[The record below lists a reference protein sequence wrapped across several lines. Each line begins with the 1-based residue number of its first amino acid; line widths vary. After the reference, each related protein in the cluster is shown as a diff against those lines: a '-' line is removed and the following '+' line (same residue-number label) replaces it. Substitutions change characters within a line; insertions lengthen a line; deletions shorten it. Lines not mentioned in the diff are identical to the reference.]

1 MSVVVFNAWD
11 YGPFVCCEL
20 TQSLSPCKTLSH
32 HLPHSVADTLIKLT
46 KAGKCTAAIS
56 PVTVRGERTK
66 RGKKAA
72 EERRMQRQI
81 HQKQRLL
88 CNSNVGNAVEEEVRI
103 GCVKQ

>member
-56 PVTVRGERTK
+56 LVTVRGE
-66 RGKKAA
+66 
-72 EERRMQRQI
+72 
-81 HQKQRLL
+81 
-88 CNSNVGNAVEEEVRI
+88 
-103 GCVKQ
+103 

>member
-1 MSVVVFNAWD
+1 M
-11 YGPFVCCEL
+11 E
-20 TQSLSPCKTLSH
+20 
-32 HLPHSVADTLIKLT
+32 
-46 KAGKCTAAIS
+46 
-56 PVTVRGERTK
+56 RERTK

-88 CNSNVGNAVEEEVRI
+88 CNSNVGNAVEEEVRR